1 MKNNKIKIG
10 IAGLGTVGSG
20 VINLLNNNKDEI
32 LKRTGCEFF
41 IQCVSARNKDKAR
54 SCDLNNINFYTDP
67 VDMLE
72 NEKIDIFVELIGGDD
87 IAKNIVTRA
96 IEKKIH
102 IVTANKALIALHGTK
117 INQLSLEKNCSVL
130 YEASVAGAVPIIKV
144 IKESLSAN
152 KIQWIAVIINGT
164 TNYILTE
171 MLLSGKNFN
180 DVLDEAKDD
189 INRS

>member
-32 LKRTGCEFF
+32 LKRTGCEFLV
-41 IQCVSARNKDKAR
+41 QCVSARNKDKAR
-54 SCDLNNINFYTDP
+54 SCDINNINFYTDP

-96 IEKKIH
+96 IEKKNSYCDCKQSFDCSSWH
-102 IVTANKALIALHGTK
+102 KNKSAIFR
-117 INQLSLEKNCSVL
+117 EKL
-130 YEASVAGAVPIIKV
+130 
-144 IKESLSAN
+144 
-152 KIQWIAVIINGT
+152 
-164 TNYILTE
+164 
-171 MLLSGKNFN
+171 
-180 DVLDEAKDD
+180 
-189 INRS
+189 